1 MFKKIVFKG
10 LNYSDLDHVGE
21 HDIKRDELKSFYMT
35 FDFLELIK
43 RWPEIVGDKL
53 AKVTSPLKIKGD
65 CLFILTIHAS
75 YSQELS
81 FLSETI
87 KKQIF
92 KTFPELRTI
101 IQKLAFQTQES
112 FFKTN
117 PAEENKIEEQTGHS
131 LHPQNPK
138 YRLLKLEAEKLFN
151 DIEDEEFKEK
161 LISIFIQS
169 KHL

>member
-10 LNYSDLDHVGE
+10 LNYSDLEQIPE

-43 RWPEIVGDKL
+43 KWPEIAGEKL

-65 CLFILTIHAS
+65 CLFIITIHSS

-87 KKQIF
+87 KKEIF
-92 KTFPELRTI
+92 KAFPELKTI
-101 IQKLAFQTQES
+101 LSKLAFQTQENYFRS
-112 FFKTN
+112 RPNEEKIL
-117 PAEENKIEEQTGHS
+117 EENRPQP

-138 YRLLKLEAEKLFN
+138 YRILKTEAERLFS
-151 DIEDEEFKEK
+151 DIKDDDFRQK

-169 KHL
+169 KNF